1 MLHLTAHHPS
11 LSFVV
16 SYVVNVQ
23 GAFVK
28 ASITLRQNVSRM
40 APMDHIVKWFA
51 DVGEPHQ
58 QINIQ
63 GRL

>member
-1 MLHLTAHHPS
+1 MLHLTVYHPS

-16 SYVVNVQ
+16 SYVVNIRR
-23 GAFVK
+23 AFVK
-28 ASITLRQNVSRM
+28 ASVTLRQNISRM
-40 APMDHIVKWFA
+40 ALMDYTVKWFA
-51 DVGEPHQ
+51 GAGEPFQ